1 MPEPDRDLSRK
12 AIAQALADLA
22 DTDHLTLV
30 EIAADGV
37 TTFLLHRDDNGRPR
51 GRSWSAT
58 WPGLAGERGW
68 DAHPAETREA
78 VLRTARAASSTA
90 DVILVAASFADPR
103 AEQALAWL
111 RAAHP
116 AAQVLRAEAPIA
128 ALIREVIADDPLTRS
143 YELIV
148 VLVDPDTSRPRL
160 TSRQLFP
167 LGSRPGA
174 RTRVALRCEAAGAH
188 GTAFAVVTWQGP
200 KPRLLSVQSAP
211 VAPGRYEVTAEL
223 VRPGRVRFTGL
234 PALSP
239 DPRGWDQLVAELPDR
254 PAGGI
259 GPAHLVCAV
268 EVCGADDQVAERLSR
283 ARQMISSAS
292 GELGGLLRVSL
303 LAYAAHSYDPS
314 APEFPVRVAAWEA
327 GAGDALNAL
336 DALEE
341 RGAVARGYP
350 YHPHAAQLEDM
361 LAVVVERLGR
371 ADPTPAVILTV
382 GGRPP
387 HPARTDQSRILP
399 CPHRH
404 DWRKLITA
412 LRQRQNTVLGA
423 ICDQPADQA
432 HQAWHRIG
440 TAALAHLEAVDVRG
454 LAADLGLV
462 APSPVHFPFP
472 LLDETE

>member
-211 VAPGRYEVTAEL
+211 V
-223 VRPGRVRFTGL
+223 
-234 PALSP
+234 
-239 DPRGWDQLVAELPDR
+239 
-254 PAGGI
+254 
-259 GPAHLVCAV
+259 
-268 EVCGADDQVAERLSR
+268 
-283 ARQMISSAS
+283 
-292 GELGGLLRVSL
+292 
-303 LAYAAHSYDPS
+303 
-314 APEFPVRVAAWEA
+314 
-327 GAGDALNAL
+327 
-336 DALEE
+336 
-341 RGAVARGYP
+341 
-350 YHPHAAQLEDM
+350 
-361 LAVVVERLGR
+361 
-371 ADPTPAVILTV
+371 
-382 GGRPP
+382 
-387 HPARTDQSRILP
+387 
-399 CPHRH
+399 
-404 DWRKLITA
+404 
-412 LRQRQNTVLGA
+412 
-423 ICDQPADQA
+423 
-432 HQAWHRIG
+432 
-440 TAALAHLEAVDVRG
+440 
-454 LAADLGLV
+454 
-462 APSPVHFPFP
+462 
-472 LLDETE
+472 

>member
-22 DTDHLTLV
+22 DTDRLTLV
-30 EIAADGV
+30 EVAADGL
-37 TTFLLHRDDNGRPR
+37 TTFLLHRDDNGCPR

-68 DAHPAETREA
+68 DADPAGTREA
-78 VLRTARAASSTA
+78 VLRTTRAALSSA
-90 DVILVAASFADPR
+90 GVILVAASSADPKV
-103 AEQALAWL
+103 EQALTWL

-116 AAQVLRAEAPIA
+116 AAQVLRTEAPIA
-128 ALIREVIADDPLTRS
+128 ARVREVMADDPLTRS
-143 YELIV
+143 YELVV

-174 RTRVALRCEAAGAH
+174 RIRVALRCEAAGAH

-200 KPRLLSVQSAP
+200 EPRLLSVQSAP
-211 VAPGRYEVTAEL
+211 VTPGRYEVTAEL
-223 VRPGRVRFTGL
+223 IRPGRVRFTGL

-239 DPRGWDQLVAELPDR
+239 DPRDWNQLVAALPDR
-254 PAGGI
+254 LPGRT

-292 GELGGLLRVSL
+292 GEIGGLLRVSL

-314 APEFPVRVAAWEA
+314 APELPVRVAAWEA
-327 GAGDALNAL
+327 GAGEALNAL
-336 DALEE
+336 GALEE

-350 YHPHAAQLEDM
+350 YHPHAAQFEDM

-371 ADPTPAVILTV
+371 ADPAPAVVLTV

-404 DWRKLITA
+404 DWRKLVAA
-412 LRQRQNTVLGA
+412 LRQRQGTVLGA

-440 TAALAHLEAVDVRG
+440 AAALAHLEAVDVRG

-462 APSPVHFPFP
+462 APSPVHLPFP

>member
-1 MPEPDRDLSRK
+1 MPEPDRDLNRK

-22 DTDHLTLV
+22 DTDRLTLV
-30 EIAADGV
+30 EVAADGV
-37 TTFLLHRDDNGRPR
+37 VTFLLHRDDNGRPL

-58 WPGLAGERGW
+58 WPDLAGERGW
-68 DAHPAETREA
+68 DARTREA
-78 VLRTARAASSTA
+78 VLRTARASSSSA
-90 DVILVAASFADPR
+90 DVILVAASSADPR

-116 AAQVLRAEAPIA
+116 TAQVLRTEAPIA

-143 YELIV
+143 YELVV
-148 VLVDPDTSRPRL
+148 VLADSSTSRPRL

-174 RTRVALRCEAAGAH
+174 RTRITLRCEAAGAH

-223 VRPGRVRFTGL
+223 VRPGRVRFAGL

-239 DPRGWDQLVAELPDR
+239 DPRDWDQLVAALPDR
-254 PAGGI
+254 PAGGT
-259 GPAHLVCAV
+259 GPTHLVCAV

-292 GELGGLLRVSL
+292 GELGDLLRVSL
-303 LAYAAHSYDPS
+303 LAYAAHSYDLS

-327 GAGDALNAL
+327 GVGEALNAL
-336 DALEE
+336 GALEGQ
-341 RGAVARGYP
+341 GAVARGYP

-371 ADPTPAVILTV
+371 ADPTPAVILTI

-404 DWRKLITA
+404 DWRKLIAT
-412 LRQRQNTVLGA
+412 LGQRPSTVLGA

-440 TAALAHLEAVDVRG
+440 AAALAHLEAVDVRG
-454 LAADLGLV
+454 LAAELGLV

>member
-1 MPEPDRDLSRK
+1 MPEPDRDLNRK

-22 DTDHLTLV
+22 DTDSLILV
-30 EIAADGV
+30 EVAADGI

-51 GRSWSAT
+51 GRSWSVT

-68 DAHPAETREA
+68 DADPARAREA
-78 VLRTARAASSTA
+78 VLRTARASSTSA
-90 DVILVAASFADPR
+90 DVILVAESSADPR
-103 AEQALAWL
+103 VEQALAWL

-116 AAQVLRAEAPIA
+116 ASQVLQTGAPIA
-128 ALIREVIADDPLTRS
+128 ARIREVMADDPLTRS
-143 YELIV
+143 YELV
-148 VLVDPDTSRPRL
+148 VLVDPGTGRPRL

-174 RTRVALRCEAAGAH
+174 RSLVSLRCEAAGAH

-200 KPRLLSVQSAP
+200 EPRLLSVQSAP
-211 VAPGRYEVTAEL
+211 VTPGRYEVTAEL

-239 DPRGWDQLVAELPDR
+239 DPRDWNQLVAALPDR
-254 PAGGI
+254 LARGT

-268 EVCGADDQVAERLSR
+268 EVCGADDQVAERLGR

-292 GELGGLLRVSL
+292 GALGGLLRVSL
-303 LAYAAHSYDPS
+303 LSYAAHSYDPS

-327 GAGDALNAL
+327 GAGEAL
-336 DALEE
+336 DALGTLEE
-341 RGAVARGYP
+341 QGAMARGYP

-371 ADPTPAVILTV
+371 ADPASAVILTV

-404 DWRKLITA
+404 DWRKLLAA
-412 LRQRQNTVLGA
+412 LRQRQGTVLGA

-440 TAALAHLEAVDVRG
+440 ATALAHLEAVDVRG
-454 LAADLGLV
+454 LAAELGLV
-462 APSPVHFPFP
+462 APSPVHLPFP
-472 LLDETE
+472 LLDEKE

>member
-22 DTDHLTLV
+22 DTGHLTLV
-30 EIAADGV
+30 VVAADGV
-37 TTFLLHRDDNGRPR
+37 TAFLLHRDDNGCPR

-58 WPGLAGERGW
+58 WADLVGERGW
-68 DAHPAETREA
+68 DADPAGTREA
-78 VLRTARAASSTA
+78 VVRASRAPSSSGE
-90 DVILVAASFADPR
+90 VILVAVSSGDPK
-103 AEQALAWL
+103 AEQALDWL

-116 AAQVLRAEAPIA
+116 AAQVLRAEPPIA
-128 ALIREVIADDPLTRS
+128 ALVREVMADDPLTRS
-143 YELIV
+143 YELVV
-148 VLVDPDTSRPRL
+148 VLADPGSGRPRL

-174 RTRVALRCEAAGAH
+174 RTRVAVRCEAAGPY

-200 KPRLLSVQSAP
+200 APRLLSVQSAP
-211 VAPGRYEVTAEL
+211 LVPGRYEVTAEL

-234 PALSP
+234 PELSP
-239 DPRGWDQLVAELPDR
+239 DPRDWDQLVSALPDR
-254 PAGGI
+254 LPGGV

-283 ARQMISSAS
+283 ARQVISFAS
-292 GELGGLLRVSL
+292 GELGDLLRVSL
-303 LAYAAHSYDPS
+303 LAYGAHSYDPS
-314 APEFPVRVAAWEA
+314 APELPVRVAAWKTDAGEA
-327 GAGDALNAL
+327 LDAL

-341 RGAVARGYP
+341 RGAVAGGYP

-361 LAVVVERLGR
+361 LAVVVERLDW
-371 ADPTPAVILTV
+371 ADPTPAVVLTV

-387 HPARTDQSRILP
+387 HPARTDPSRLLP

-404 DWRKLITA
+404 DWRKLLA
-412 LRQRQNTVLGA
+412 LLRKRQGTVLGA
-423 ICDQPADQA
+423 ICDQAADQA
-432 HQAWHRIG
+432 HQAWHGIG
-440 TAALAHLEAVDVRG
+440 AAALAPLEAVDVRG
-454 LAADLGLV
+454 LAAALGLV
-462 APSPVHFPFP
+462 TPSPVHLPFP